1 MPQRDGPRLEGRDH
15 EIWTRYVGGWTQAR
29 LAAEYDVSQQRISQ
43 VLAELRAT
51 ISDDVRADAALLAQE
66 RANALLAAVW
76 GDAMAGDVRAVTA
89 ALKVLERQAKAL
101 GTDAVEPIAV
111 TFERHLDDQGQL
123 VVAALRAAFDALEL
137 SPEQQAWA
145 AYAASTALYQSA
157 GQDPPADAPPPP
169 PHPSSPAAPVEVP
182 VDPQAGMEQRLRD
195 LVADEDVD
203 VDALLAEVDKE
214 EGRGDG

>member
-1 MPQRDGPRLEGRDH
+1 MDGPERLDGRDGQVWAAYISGA
-15 EIWTRYVGGWTQAR
+15 TQEAIAR
-29 LAAEYDVSQQRISQ
+29 QHGVTQQRVSQILS
-43 VLAELRAT
+43 EIRAS
-51 ISDDVRADAALLAQE
+51 IGDVARTDAALLAQE
-66 RANALLAAVW
+66 RTDALLAAVW
-76 GDAMAGDVRAVTA
+76 PAAMSGDPKAVGA
-89 ALKVLERQAKAL
+89 ALRVLERQAKAL

-123 VVAALRAAFDALEL
+123 VAAALRAAFDALEL

-182 VDPQAGMEQRLRD
+182 VDPRAGMEQRLRD

>member
-1 MPQRDGPRLEGRDH
+1 MDGPERLDGRDGQVWAAYISGA
-15 EIWTRYVGGWTQAR
+15 TQEAIAR
-29 LAAEYDVSQQRISQ
+29 QHGVTQQRVSQILSQ
-43 VLAELRAT
+43 IRAS
-51 ISDDVRADAALLAQE
+51 IGDVARTDAALLAQE
-66 RANALLAAVW
+66 RTDALLAAVW
-76 GDAMAGDVRAVTA
+76 PAAMSGDPKAVGA
-89 ALKVLERQAKAL
+89 ALRVLERQAKAL

-123 VVAALRAAFDALEL
+123 VATALRAAFDALEL

-182 VDPQAGMEQRLRD
+182 VDPRAGMEQRLRD